1 MSPGRIY
8 SITIYTSFGQS
19 PFVQLSRRTYVV
31 IVIVIVAALAGY
43 FGLVLNSR
51 PSSQPEVLSNV
62 LSDPTADVGN
72 NPVFFD
78 VVSARVVRSG
88 ANLSFS
94 ATVAGEIPQSPTGV
108 VAFGWFITSGVTSID
123 RPVIVLIF
131 DPSVGHWVAS
141 VFEGRPPSASTTD
154 LSFTMEGNVVTVSV
168 SLDTLGNPQNLT
180 WHIVTRSRPFGI
192 MIPLI
197 DRAPDSGEAPWPA
210 P

>member
-1 MSPGRIY
+1 M
-8 SITIYTSFGQS
+8 
-19 PFVQLSRRTYVV
+19 QLARRTYVS
-31 IVIVIVAALAGY
+31 IVVVIVAALAAY
-43 FGLVLNSR
+43 FGLVLISS
-51 PSSQPEVLSNV
+51 PSSQPAVVSNV
-62 LSDPTADVGN
+62 LSDPAADVGN

-78 VVSARVVRSG
+78 VVSAMVNRSG
-88 ANLSFS
+88 TNLSFS
-94 ATVAGEIPQSPTGV
+94 ATVSGEIPQTPTGF

-168 SLDTLGNPQNLT
+168 SLETLGNARNLT
-180 WHIVTRSRPFGI
+180 WHVVTRSRPFGI

-197 DRAPDSGEAPWPA
+197 DRAPDSGDATYFRSLIADRPLP
-210 P
+210 